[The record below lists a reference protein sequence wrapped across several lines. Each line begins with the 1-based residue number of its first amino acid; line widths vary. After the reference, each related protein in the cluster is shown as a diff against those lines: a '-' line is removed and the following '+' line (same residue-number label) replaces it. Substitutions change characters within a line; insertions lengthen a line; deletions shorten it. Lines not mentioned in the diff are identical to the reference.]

1 MKPLEPVGKVLNMET
16 GILEPSERVTQR
28 HISGM
33 RHMYADTDAVSQIL
47 EDEGD
52 RLIYEVHTV
61 DLPEEE
67 GLVLYGTTII
77 HPGRVGEEFHMTKG
91 HFHTKRSRG
100 EVYLGLA
107 GEGYLVLQ
115 TRNGVVRGLP
125 MQPGTVGYVPPMW
138 AHRTVNISDEPFI
151 FFAAWPGDAGHDYS
165 TIEQMGFAKLLLVR
179 DGKAIFVDNPK
190 FNKTQ

>member
-1 MKPLEPVGKVLNMET
+1 MKPLEPFRKVLNMEA
-16 GILEPSERVTQR
+16 GILEPAGRVTQR

-33 RHMYADTDAVSQIL
+33 RHMYADTDAVNQIL
-47 EDEGD
+47 EEEGD

-91 HFHTKRSRG
+91 HFHAKRGRG

-138 AHRTVNISDEPFI
+138 AHRTVNIGDEPFI
-151 FFAAWPGDAGHDYS
+151 FFAAWPGDAGHDYG
-165 TIEQMGFAKLLLVR
+165 TIERMGFAKLLVDR
-179 DGKAIFVDNPK
+179 DGKAIFIDNPK
-190 FNKTQ
+190 SNKTQ